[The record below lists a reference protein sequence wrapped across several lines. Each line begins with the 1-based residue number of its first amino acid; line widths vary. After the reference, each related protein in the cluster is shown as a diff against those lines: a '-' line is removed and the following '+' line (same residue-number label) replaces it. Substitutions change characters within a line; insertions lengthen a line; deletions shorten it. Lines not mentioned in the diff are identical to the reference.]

1 MDISKLES
9 LPTELWL
16 YIFNYLSFF
25 DLFKAFCHIQN
36 KRIQQII
43 HSQSFVLNTKLI
55 SYSEMNQIFVMP
67 NYLALLHTVI
77 LDNSCASSAFYKYWT
92 KIIPP
97 MYKTPKVERL
107 IVLQT
112 EYYIYNIV
120 DSLLISLSLGD
131 SLQYLHLIFQ
141 YPHSKYNMVLE
152 HLIKSETS
160 FHTMIFEVEKGM

>member
-1 MDISKLES
+1 
-9 LPTELWL
+9 
-16 YIFNYLSFF
+16 
-25 DLFKAFCHIQN
+25 
-36 KRIQQII
+36 
-43 HSQSFVLNTKLI
+43 
-55 SYSEMNQIFVMP
+55 
-67 NYLALLHTVI
+67 
-77 LDNSCASSAFYKYWT
+77 
-92 KIIPP
+92 

-120 DSLLISLSLGD
+120 DSLLISLS
-131 SLQYLHLIFQ
+131 QYLHLIFQ